1 MAIIL
6 ATVSGPREVE
16 TFLKIFV
23 SYKVYIYVLY
33 RLLNCFENPR
43 NAFAKHRYILQLKN
57 PLNVAVVQKS
67 AKAVLG
73 RFSPHSSPSR
83 LPGKTFCLHFCDTVV
98 GF

>member
-16 TFLKIFV
+16 TFFKIFV

-67 AKAVLG
+67 AKTVLG
-73 RFSPHSSPSR
+73 RFPLTR
-83 LPGKTFCLHFCDTVV
+83 AQAACLVRPFVYIFV
-98 GF
+98 IQ

>member
-67 AKAVLG
+67 AKQFWGGFPLTRAQAA
-73 RFSPHSSPSR
+73 
-83 LPGKTFCLHFCDTVV
+83 CLVRPFVYIFV
-98 GF
+98 IQ